1 MNLARDNPGLVF
13 CIFFVASCFTNKYV
27 LSVLRFTYPTL
38 FQGWQSFSGAVLLW
52 VTGRLGWVEINGF
65 PRSAAVSW
73 LPATVLFLG
82 NIYGGSKALSILPIP
97 FFFVLQSVS
106 EVVFFL
112 IIRFIQR
119 EISSWIKTF
128 SKSLMLMSA
137 ITLVLQNPQFGPD
150 GYIWAVIHFCCV
162 GSYRVFQKKSSHLS
176 AILGFSVVLLS
187 VKIRSALSLVQCAVW
202 VLLAKILASS
212 LSIFVFSTEL
222 RPLTS
227 CCILMNFVG
236 EALSIY
242 CNKVQER

>member
-176 AILGFSVVLLS
+176 DLDQQLINYMVSIL
-187 VKIRSALSLVQCAVW
+187 
-202 VLLAKILASS
+202 LLAFAAHPTGDLFGVLEFPYLMSYKFHSG
-212 LSIFVFSTEL
+212 
-222 RPLTS
+222 
-227 CCILMNFVG
+227 CIARYWPQVSPFLYSAQNSD
-236 EALSIY
+236 L
-242 CNKVQER
+242 